1 MRQQLNVL
9 YIFSFPQEQSLCRNK
24 FGQDVN
30 ETALVLNYL
39 IVKSKLIVYS
49 SFSSI
54 SSPSCTKLDFRLSS
68 GKVTII
74 AVSTDL
80 VLIHSRLQDSD
91 FDQVVTQ
98 LDKSIRRFL
107 VNSGST
113 VERAVGLWTPYRVPA
128 SLTGNI
134 H

>member
-9 YIFSFPQEQSLCRNK
+9 YIPSFPQEQSLCRNK
-24 FGQDVN
+24 FGQGVN